1 MINVISFNSKMS
13 SNCPLPDLQQSSAG
27 YHQKRMMIRRNNNNH
42 LSEKEYKVKEEFRQF
57 LRQKYKL
64 NGWEIDN
71 GKISKIKI
79 KAAL

>member
-1 MINVISFNSKMS
+1 MINVISFNSK
-13 SNCPLPDLQQSSAG
+13 SAG
-27 YHQKRMMIRRNNNNH
+27 YNQKIMIIRRNNNNH